1 MAPQGTSDNMAT
13 FHGIYW
19 HSDRYAVGYGL
30 KYFMDAY
37 GTKDGSTAFDGT
49 AWKSSGFSH
58 YFSVTYKF

>member
-1 MAPQGTSDNMAT
+1 MAT